1 MTFSQFKALVNGV
14 NEQVWGEAIV
24 YVGDDALCPVVDL
37 SQSSGLPAIPPDS
50 AFSSRRRIRPTG
62 GTDEQIH
69 PSRKRLSQA
78 KPKT

>member
-50 AFSSRRRIRPTG
+50 AAARWYGVSPGIPSKISIQFSTPNQTDRRNR
-62 GTDEQIH
+62 
-69 PSRKRLSQA
+69 
-78 KPKT
+78 